1 MQEIEQGIRKNGI
14 VCLVANSNIK
24 EFDKKTGNEMPP
36 QFEVNLLT
44 EEMQTI
50 FEKTFSEWTVL
61 KTTVVDQQYD
71 IPRDS
76 GICELKT
83 SVVTFMARK
92 E

>member
-1 MQEIEQGIRKNGI
+1 M
-14 VCLVANSNIK
+14 SS
-24 EFDKKTGNEMPP
+24 
-36 QFEVNLLT
+36 QFEVSLLT

-61 KTTVVDQQYD
+61 KTTAVDQQYD

>member
-1 MQEIEQGIRKNGI
+1 M
-14 VCLVANSNIK
+14 SS
-24 EFDKKTGNEMPP
+24 
-36 QFEVNLLT
+36 QFEVSLLT